1 MKIIA
6 SPERVEIV
14 EIDDFKKFHI
24 EASGGLELTAAQFE
38 QAGAGRML
46 NADQAE
52 VSIAFIEQQAGSRL
66 RDEIWIHGLKQMLDY
81 ALSKG
86 WINSQHQAVIGH
98 IEWAEAVQQG

>member
-6 SPERVEIV
+6 SPEQVEIV

-24 EASGGLELTAAQFE
+24 AASGSLELTAAQFV

-66 RDEIWIHGLKQMLDY
+66 QDETWVHGLKQMLDY

-86 WINSQHQAVIGH
+86 WINERHQAVVGH

>member
-1 MKIIA
+1 MRIIA
-6 SPERVEIV
+6 SPEQVKIV

-24 EASGGLELTAAQFE
+24 EASGRLEHTAVQFT
-38 QAGAGRML
+38 QAGAGRVL

-52 VSIAFIEQQAGSRL
+52 VSISFIEQQAGSRL
-66 RDEIWIHGLKQMLDY
+66 QDEIWVQGLKQMLDY

-86 WINSQHQAVIGH
+86 WINAQHQAVIGH

>member
-6 SPERVEIV
+6 SPEQVEIV

-24 EASGGLELTAAQFE
+24 EARGRLELTAAQFA
-38 QAGAGRML
+38 QAGAGWML

-52 VSIAFIEQQAGSRL
+52 VSIAFIELQAGSRL
-66 RDEIWIHGLKQMLDY
+66 QDEAWVHGLKQMLDY

-86 WINSQHQAVIGH
+86 WINVEHQAVIGH
-98 IEWAEAVQQG
+98 IEWAEAAQQG

>member
-6 SPERVEIV
+6 SPGQVEIV

-24 EASGGLELTAAQFE
+24 EASGGLEQITVQFT
-38 QAGAGRML
+38 QAGAGRIL

-52 VSIAFIEQQAGSRL
+52 VSISFIEQQASSRL
-66 RDEIWIHGLKQMLDY
+66 QDEKWVQGLKQMLDY

-86 WINSQHQAVIGH
+86 WINVQHQAVIGH
-98 IEWAEAVQQG
+98 IEWVEVVQLS